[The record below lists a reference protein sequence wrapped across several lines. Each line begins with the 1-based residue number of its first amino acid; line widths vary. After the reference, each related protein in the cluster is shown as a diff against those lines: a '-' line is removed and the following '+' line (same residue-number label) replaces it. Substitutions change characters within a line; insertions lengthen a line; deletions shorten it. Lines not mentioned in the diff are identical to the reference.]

1 MLILPLAGQESRAA
15 DFLRSQSEA
24 MQRQR
29 DPEMAQNT
37 RLLKESPRLEF

>member
-1 MLILPLAGQESRAA
+1 MLILPLAGQEGRAA